1 MFHLFVFSADELYRR
16 CSAPFSCGDQSG
28 LLYPFWIPDREECG
42 HPEFKLDCHSSV
54 AEINICSVKY
64 RILAADYT
72 PRDIRLARSDYIGGL
87 CPQHPINDPF
97 TQNVFALAGD
107 AGMISIYHEC
117 TPEFLQSFSP
127 YVGDLDCEVN
137 EKSYYVTR
145 NLSSPLKDLGGTCKR
160 NVSIPA
166 SGPALNTLQKNASRD
181 NLKKALKEGFKV
193 EFHRE
198 CSMCMDSGGACG
210 YKKGSNNFLCYCKD
224 HIHSHTCGN
233 KGKLSFIYDDLL
245 S

>member
-1 MFHLFVFSADELYRR
+1 M
-16 CSAPFSCGDQSG
+16 
-28 LLYPFWIPDREECG
+28 YPFWIPDREECG
-42 HPEFKLDCHSSV
+42 HPDFKLDCHSSF
-54 AEINICSVKY
+54 AEITICSVKY
-64 RILAADYT
+64 RILEANYKS
-72 PRDIRLARSDYIGGL
+72 RDIRLARSDYIGGL
-87 CPQHPINDPF
+87 CPQNPINEPF

-107 AGMISIYHEC
+107 GDMISIYHEC
-117 TPEFLQSFSP
+117 TPQFPQYVSP
-127 YVGDLDCEVN
+127 YVGDLDCEAN

-145 NLSSPLKDLGGTCKR
+145 NLSSPLKDLVGTCKR

-181 NLKKALKEGFKV
+181 NLKTALKEGFKV

-210 YKKGSNNFLCYCKD
+210 CKKGSNNFLCYCKD